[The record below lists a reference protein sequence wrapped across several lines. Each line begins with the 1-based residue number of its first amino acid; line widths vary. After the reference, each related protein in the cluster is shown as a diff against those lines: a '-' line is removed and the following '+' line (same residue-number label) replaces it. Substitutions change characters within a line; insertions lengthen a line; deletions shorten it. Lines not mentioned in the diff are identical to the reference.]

1 MNKKTEKKE
10 ITEARN
16 KAMKTKCDS
25 GVDSRGYPAHLL
37 EPNLEKVYH
46 AGEITRG
53 DYYAITE
60 FDRAPTRQKIYDEI
74 MAKKGKAKK

>member
-1 MNKKTEKKE
+1 MTKKTEKE
-10 ITEARN
+10 MTAARN
-16 KAMKTKCDS
+16 KAMKGKCDT
-25 GVDSRGYPAHLL
+25 GVNERGYPSHLL

-74 MAKKGKAKK
+74 MAKKKKK